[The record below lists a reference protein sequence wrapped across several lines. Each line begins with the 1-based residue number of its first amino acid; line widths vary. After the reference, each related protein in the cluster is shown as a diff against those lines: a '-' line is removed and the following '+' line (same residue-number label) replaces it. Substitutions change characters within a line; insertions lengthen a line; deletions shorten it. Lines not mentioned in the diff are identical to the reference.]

1 VIHLNDQKSLRINNQ
16 LSILN
21 VLRHLGP
28 LSRKRLQDETR
39 LSWGTITYL
48 TNELID
54 LDIVRETG
62 MVSTHVGRP
71 PVNLDLNTD
80 TNHVIG
86 IWMGNV
92 RIDAAILDIK
102 GQAVLHRSFPLDP
115 TADSDAIVSLL
126 FLAVDTILREASI
139 RPGGLAGIGCAVP
152 GSYNP
157 ETGLCAYAPN
167 HPRWRAVPLLRLFA
181 DRYDKPVFIDHDM
194 NCCVLGEY
202 LFGAARLLSNFVCVN
217 VEGGIGAGIMID
229 GRIYRGVDNS
239 AGELGHIRVKP
250 DGPRCN
256 CGGIGCLES
265 VASVGALLA
274 RARETTDVPVGV
286 GPPDAAGDGTLDP
299 DIDTLIRAAEN
310 GDRRIS
316 SLFDEVGQYLGAG
329 IGTLVTLFNPET
341 VILSGSLRRAKDL
354 LQESLY
360 ASINRA
366 AWPYSRIDVRFTP
379 LDNGIVM
386 GAAGMVLQE
395 IFANA
400 LLFRERK
407 DSRAAAS
414 ERE

>member
-16 LSILN
+16 LSILTVMRN
-21 VLRHLGP
+21 QGP
-28 LSRKRLQDETR
+28 LSRKRLQDETG

-62 MVSTHVGRP
+62 IVSTHVGRP

-80 TNHVIG
+80 TNYVIG
-86 IWMGNV
+86 IWMSNV
-92 RIDAAILDIK
+92 RVDAAVLDIK
-102 GQAVLHRSFPLDP
+102 GQAVIQRSFPLDP
-115 TADSDAIVSLL
+115 TADSDAIVSRL
-126 FLAVDTILREASI
+126 FFAVDTIVRESSI
-139 RPGGLAGIGCAVP
+139 HPANLAGIGCAVP

-167 HPRWRAVPLLRLFA
+167 HPRWRDVPLSSLFS

-202 LFGAARLLSNFVCVN
+202 LFGAARRFSNFVCVN
-217 VEGGIGAGIMID
+217 VEDGIGAGIMID

-250 DGPRCN
+250 EGPRCN

-274 RARETTDVPVGV
+274 QARETMGAPVG
-286 GPPDAAGDGTLDP
+286 AAPSDVTGDDTDP
-299 DIDTLIRAAEN
+299 SIDTLIQSARN
-310 GDRRIS
+310 GDRRIRC
-316 SLFDEVGQYLGAG
+316 LFEEAGQYLGAG

-341 VILSGSLRRAKDL
+341 IILSGSLCRAKDL
-354 LQESLY
+354 LQEFLH
-360 ASINRA
+360 ASINRT
-366 AWPYSRIDVRFTP
+366 AWPYSRVDVRFSR
-379 LDNGIVM
+379 LDNGIVL

-400 LLFRERK
+400 LLFRGQTG
-407 DSRAAAS
+407 DRAAAFGH
-414 ERE
+414 E